1 MMNLQK
7 AIIRLAAPYDAVAFD
22 VFDTLLKRDV
32 GKPTDLFLLAGATFA
47 ENRIKAEQQARSAAQ
62 QEVTLAQIY
71 EQSVLSGADP
81 SRECALEVAAAVPNI
96 PVLEAVRALYAQGK
110 RIYFISD
117 MYLPPEQIHSMLL
130 RCGYDMLEGGFVS
143 CSYGVQKRSGGLFRC
158 FLRETGLKA
167 SQVLFV
173 GDSWRADI
181 IGAALAG
188 IRAWHLPAPA
198 PVVGCVQYEDF
209 PSGAVHAFVQNRL
222 SGIRYDGK
230 ALGFSVLGPLEVA
243 FCRWIQECR
252 GKQAKARVFFL
263 ARDMFLTR
271 AVYSL
276 LYPGEKTEYLQI
288 SRHSLCPALL
298 ATHKYELLVDALPRQ
313 LLSGTQIAAYC
324 GTVCPS
330 AWAETRF
337 NLKEMHPGQVPK
349 ELTEL
354 LKALQPPQDALLVL
368 EYLKNSGLQDGD
380 FLVDIGSGG
389 TTQMLL
395 ESLCEIRLQGLQLS
409 GDERLRTRL
418 SPERAKVFLSLA
430 QEEARLYWAGQPM
443 LERMISQDVG
453 ATAGYR
459 LQGKSITV
467 QRERATA
474 EPVVAEIQ
482 QGVLAF
488 VQAWRQS
495 VLAEMPIGSD
505 LAIKP
510 FLQMVR
516 KPSRDQVNL
525 LGNLSVEDGGVY
537 PLAAPKS
544 CGWYLTHPKSLKK
557 DLSQARWKI
566 GFMARLLPG
575 PFPYDRLYLAM
586 KK

>member
-1 MMNLQK
+1 MMNLQET
-7 AIIRLAAPYDAVAFD
+7 IVHLAAPYDAVAFD

-32 GKPTDLFLLAGATFA
+32 GKPTDLFLLAGAKFA
-47 ENRIKAEQQARSAAQ
+47 EKRVKAEQQARAAAQ

-71 EQSVLSGADP
+71 EQPVLVGEDP
-81 SRECALEVAAAVPNI
+81 SRECALEVVAAVPNL
-96 PVLEAVRALYAQGK
+96 PVREAVRTLYAQGK

-143 CSYGVQKRSGGLFRC
+143 CSYGVQKRSGGLFRR

-173 GDSWRADI
+173 GDSWRADVV
-181 IGAALAG
+181 GAALAG

-198 PVVGCVQYEDF
+198 PVAGCVPGEDF
-209 PSGAVHAFVQNRL
+209 SSGAMCAFVQNRL

-230 ALGFSVLGPLEVA
+230 ALGFSVLGPLELA
-243 FCRWIQECR
+243 FCQWIQER
-252 GKQAKARVFFL
+252 KSKQKGARVFFL

-276 LYPGEKTEYLQI
+276 LYPEERTEYLQI
-288 SRHSLCPALL
+288 SRRSLCPALL
-298 ATHKYELLVDALPRQ
+298 AKQRYELVADALPRQ
-313 LLSGTQIAAYC
+313 ILSGAQIAAYC
-324 GTVCPS
+324 SSSCPLV
-330 AWAETRF
+330 WAETSF
-337 NLKEMHPGQVPK
+337 NLKEICPGQIP
-349 ELTEL
+349 EDLTTF
-354 LKALQPPQDALLVL
+354 LKALHPPQDALLIL
-368 EYLKNSGLQDGD
+368 EYLQNSGLQDGD
-380 FLVDIGSGG
+380 ILVDIGSGG
-389 TTQMLL
+389 TTQVLL
-395 ESLCEIRLQGLQLS
+395 ESLCGIRLHGLQLS
-409 GDERLRTRL
+409 GDARLRARL
-418 SPERAKVFLSLA
+418 SSEQAEVYLSLTQKNA
-430 QEEARLYWAGQPM
+430 QLYWAGQPM

-453 ATAGYR
+453 ATVGYR
-459 LQGKSITV
+459 RQGKSITV
-467 QRERATA
+467 QRENATV

-482 QGVLAF
+482 QGALAF

-495 VLAEMPIGSD
+495 ILAEISLDPD
-505 LAIKP
+505 LAIAP

-516 KPSRDQVNL
+516 KPGREQADL
-525 LGNLSVEDGGVY
+525 LGDLFVEDGGIY

-544 CGWYLTHPKSLKK
+544 LGWYLIHPKSLKK
-557 DLSQARWKI
+557 DLAQARWKI

-586 KK
+586 KN